1 MKQKVKISL
10 EKRGFPS
17 FISVNNQNLRILK
30 KEIKAFGENIQ
41 VHYILCV
48 LIVHNSVLYE
58 PVFFI
63 DNQLFIIS
71 AKFLDKGVYKM
82 GFSEDIPAILEIT
95 QLYANKKTMG
105 KIGEEMGLYRQQVKR
120 NLQRA
125 MKWFVDNYKD
135 ETLPLSS

>member
-1 MKQKVKISL
+1 
-10 EKRGFPS
+10 
-17 FISVNNQNLRILK
+17 
-30 KEIKAFGENIQ
+30 
-41 VHYILCV
+41 
-48 LIVHNSVLYE
+48 
-58 PVFFI
+58 
-63 DNQLFIIS
+63 
-71 AKFLDKGVYKM
+71 M